1 MTSVLNVD
9 SIAAKDGTS
18 PVELTKQSA
27 PKAHTQLTTTTT
39 TALLGSFN
47 FSSVTD
53 VGSGL
58 ADLFFTNNFT
68 NNTYA
73 NPATADGGGTTQA
86 VVSSWH
92 NIGNAYRST
101 AANSIGIRN
110 INDNSLFDRAFVVI
124 IYCGDLA

>member
-1 MTSVLNVD
+1 MSTLKADTIQSTGGG
-9 SIAAKDGTS
+9 AAT
-18 PVELTKQSA
+18 LTKQSA
-27 PKAHTQLTTTTT
+27 AKAHTQLSTTNNT
-39 TALLGSFN
+39 TALLGSLN
-47 FSSVTD
+47 FSSATD
-53 VGSGL
+53 VGTGL
-58 ADLFFTNNFT
+58 ADLFFTNNFSGSS
-68 NNTYA
+68 YA